1 MRASIT
7 FSESGGKAAT
17 QEEVLPRD
25 AKTLPPNHLLRS
37 LGAGKFLPRSA
48 KILPFNNLPLLL
60 EPVALTRFF

>member
-7 FSESGGKAAT
+7 FSESGGKAPT
-17 QEEVLPRD
+17 QEEVARD

-60 EPVALTRFF
+60 EPVPLTRFF